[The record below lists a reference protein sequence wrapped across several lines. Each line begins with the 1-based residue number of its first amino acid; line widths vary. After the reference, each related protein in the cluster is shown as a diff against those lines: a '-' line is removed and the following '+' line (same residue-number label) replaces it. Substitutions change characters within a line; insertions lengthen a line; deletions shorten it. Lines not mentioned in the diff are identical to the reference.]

1 MADKFYISASALEAF
16 FACPARYQFRKKW
29 ITKSFNKDL
38 QDGLDAH
45 SVMAGEIPAKMSRRA
60 LNFTKDLR
68 TLIDREGYDI
78 RETEEKQFVEV
89 EGGIVIV
96 RVIDAIAMDIDAGE
110 LVLIDYKTGTW
121 PWSQIGEEPDKICPK
136 AYTFQAT
143 SYLIPPNDVPEASWP
158 TEIHFLV
165 ATQKGPPVVFKYHF
179 NWDDHSNLR
188 EAIEHVRENSQLNLK
203 HRGYT
208 CRTCEFA
215 PLCFEIPNYEDLY
228 ERKKPR

>member
-1 MADKFYISASALEAF
+1 MTDKFYTSASALEAF

-45 SVMAGEIPAKMSRRA
+45 SVMAGDIPAKMSRWA
-60 LNFTKDLR
+60 HNFTKDLR
-68 TLIDREGYDI
+68 TLIDMGGYDI
-78 RETEEKQFVEV
+78 LETEEKQFVE
-89 EGGIVIV
+89 IVDGLIIV
-96 RVIDAIAMDIDAGE
+96 RIIDAIALDIDAGE

-121 PWSQIGEEPDKICPK
+121 PWSQIGEEPDRVCPK

-143 SYLIPPNDVPEASWP
+143 SYLIPPDDEAEWP

-165 ATQKGPPVVFKYHF
+165 ATQKGPPIVFKYHY
-179 NWDDHSNLR
+179 NQEDVSNLF
-188 EAIEHVRENSQLNLK
+188 EAIGHVRDNRHLSIK